1 MPGSQGTRFDFN
13 DQLRI
18 ETNSVLRDL
27 VFKRSPVQS
36 KLLKYLAEAT
46 VRDGAAPSQFE
57 IAVDALGKDPDFDL
71 ANDSYPRVQIS
82 RLRTN
87 LENYYARNRP
97 QNGLRLVVEPG
108 QYRLAL
114 VEEKEPV
121 ASKTA
126 ERGSHI
132 GGSED
137 LPETNH
143 PVGLSPGQSSMRND
157 TRWWL
162 GAAIGV
168 AILAIAT
175 IPVLLSWSDQGSASA
190 PAEMTVPSVELR
202 ANIGPSAA
210 SEQQFAGQ
218 IETAVGNAEN
228 QLANSFVSRM
238 KMVNS
243 AGEAD
248 YILEL
253 GFMRSGTGDHIAN
266 LRLMTNSGKTLYS
279 SRVDYDPENPEAFD
293 SEINSALVYITSP
306 TGAIAKDQLR
316 LVDDFPQS
324 GYGCFLQ
331 IENGRAN
338 VQQTSQLVDKCIAEY
353 PDSDYATYMFSRRAF
368 AYFRDRR
375 LAGEQIERSGSGWS
389 DLTHA
394 LQQDPYNAFANFL
407 AAKIELANNDC
418 AAARSHIERAFEKGN
433 SYPAMMAALEAEAN
447 SCPAFRNG
455 KARAQS
461 NLRTII
467 ADNPSPDA
475 LLHLNLLIAAVSM
488 GDLESA
494 RLLAGRAHFNGDSG
508 KEQETIRLLTMAL
521 LNPAMSQ
528 ARKREIRA
536 HVSIFIWS
544 DAGVDR
550 IMQNL
555 T

>member
-1 MPGSQGTRFDFN
+1 MPGSQGTKFDFN
-13 DQLRI
+13 DQLRL
-18 ETNSVLRDL
+18 ETNSVLSDL

-82 RLRTN
+82 RLRAN

-97 QNGLRLVVEPG
+97 QNGLRLVLEPG

-114 VEEKEPV
+114 IEETEPA
-121 ASKTA
+121 ASKIA
-126 ERGSHI
+126 KRGSQI

-137 LPETNH
+137 LPETSH
-143 PVGLSPGQSSMRND
+143 PAGLSPSQSSTHND
-157 TRWWL
+157 ARWWL
-162 GAAIGV
+162 AAAIGV

-175 IPVLLSWSDQGSASA
+175 IPVLLGWSEQSSTSA
-190 PAEMTVPSVELR
+190 PAELLVPSVELR
-202 ANIGPSAA
+202 ANIGPSAV
-210 SEQQFAGQ
+210 SDQQFAGQ
-218 IETAVGNAEN
+218 IEMAVGQAEI

-238 KMVNS
+238 KMENS

-253 GFMRSGTGDHIAN
+253 DFMRSGSGDQLAN
-266 LRLMTNSGKTLYS
+266 FRLMTNSGKTLYS
-279 SRVDYDPENPEAFD
+279 DRVEFDPDNPVAFD

-316 LVDDFPQS
+316 LVDDFAQS

-338 VQQTSQLVDKCIAEY
+338 VQRTSQLVDKCIAEY

-375 LAGEQIERSGSGWS
+375 IAGEPIERSGNGWS
-389 DLTHA
+389 DLNHA

-433 SYPAMMAALEAEAN
+433 SYPAMMAALEAETN

-455 KARAQS
+455 KTQAES

-494 RLLAGRAHFNGDSG
+494 RLLAGRAQSNGAPG

-521 LNPAMSQ
+521 IDPAMPPASRQ
-528 ARKREIRA
+528 ALRA
-536 HVSIFIWS
+536 HISIFIWS

-555 T
+555 S